1 MQGLCAGYGEIQVLW
16 GIDVMVRRGEI
27 TALIGSNGA
36 GKTTLMRA
44 LSGLIP
50 IDGPAIISPK
60 ARTSPAIAPQQILA
74 HGIVH
79 VPEGRRLFGAMSVEE
94 NLLMGAYARRAGR
107 AELKRDLDRVYA
119 TFPKLRE
126 RRKQAAA
133 TLSGGE
139 QQMCAIGRGLM
150 SAPLLL
156 MIDELSLGLSPLL
169 VEQLVAALRALN
181 AEGMSILLVEQD
193 VTIALDLCHRAFVM
207 DMGRIVRTGSGSGA
221 VRRSDHPRCLSR
233 RASGMTFV
241 QQNPSIHSIQRGAM
255 IKTVEA
261 PGSGYRFMPGVSQ
274 YSCGIAALAG
284 HLPSSACGSQ
294 IRCR

>member
-1 MQGLCAGYGEIQVLW
+1 MTSSLIVELKALSAGYSEIQVLW
-16 GIDVMVRRGEI
+16 GIDLEVVSGEI

-50 IDGPAIISPK
+50 TTSGNYFSDGRDLTGDTA
-60 ARTSPAIAPQQILA
+60 AEILA

-94 NLLMGAYARRAGR
+94 NLLMGAYSRKAGR
-107 AELKRDLDRVYA
+107 AELSRDLDQVYA

-126 RRKQAAA
+126 RRRQAAA

-150 SAPLLL
+150 SAPKLL

-169 VEQLVAALRALN
+169 VERLVAALRALN
-181 AEGMSILLVEQD
+181 AAGMSILLVEQD
-193 VTIALDLCHRAFVM
+193 VTTALDLCDRAFVM
-207 DMGRIVRTGSGSGA
+207 DMGRIVRTGSGPELLA
-221 VRRSDHPRCLSR
+221 DPIVRDAYLGVLS
-233 RASGMTFV
+233 
-241 QQNPSIHSIQRGAM
+241 
-255 IKTVEA
+255 E
-261 PGSGYRFMPGVSQ
+261 
-274 YSCGIAALAG
+274 
-284 HLPSSACGSQ
+284 
-294 IRCR
+294 

>member
-1 MQGLCAGYGEIQVLW
+1 MPISASNTRNGTLSMADSLILELQELRAGYGEIQVLW
-16 GIDVMVRRGEI
+16 GIDMAVRRGEI

-50 IDGPAIISPK
+50 MQGGHYFSEGRDLTGDTA
-60 ARTSPAIAPQQILA
+60 AEILT

-79 VPEGRRLFGAMSVEE
+79 VPEGRRLFGAMSVED
-94 NLLMGAYARRAGR
+94 NLLMGAYSRKVSRS
-107 AELKRDLDRVYA
+107 ELGRDLDRVYG

-126 RRKQAAA
+126 RRNQAAA

-150 SAPLLL
+150 SAPRLL

-181 AEGMSILLVEQD
+181 AGGMSILLVEQD
-193 VTIALDLCHRAFVM
+193 VTTALDLCHSAYVM
-207 DMGRIVRTGSGSGA
+207 DMGRIVRSGLGA
-221 VRRSDHPRCLSR
+221 ELLADPIIR
-233 RASGMTFV
+233 
-241 QQNPSIHSIQRGAM
+241 
-255 IKTVEA
+255 EA
-261 PGSGYRFMPGVSQ
+261 YLGVLQ
-274 YSCGIAALAG
+274 D
-284 HLPSSACGSQ
+284 
-294 IRCR
+294 

>member
-1 MQGLCAGYGEIQVLW
+1 MSLILELQGLSAGYGEIQVLW
-16 GIDVMVRRGEI
+16 GIDLTAHRGEI

-50 IDGPAIISPK
+50 TTGGNYFSEGRDLTGDSA
-60 ARTSPAIAPQQILA
+60 AEILA

-79 VPEGRRLFGAMSVEE
+79 VPEGRRLFGAMSVED
-94 NLLMGAYARRAGR
+94 NLLMGAYARKARS

-126 RRKQAAA
+126 RRGQAAG

-150 SAPLLL
+150 AAPRLL

-169 VEQLVAALRALN
+169 VEQLVAALRELN
-181 AEGMSILLVEQD
+181 QSGMSILLVEQD

-207 DMGRIVRTGSGSGA
+207 DMGRIVRTGSGNELLA
-221 VRRSDHPRCLSR
+221 DPVVRDAYL
-233 RASGMTFV
+233 
-241 QQNPSIHSIQRGAM
+241 
-255 IKTVEA
+255 
-261 PGSGYRFMPGVSQ
+261 GVLQ
-274 YSCGIAALAG
+274 D
-284 HLPSSACGSQ
+284 
-294 IRCR
+294 

>member
-1 MQGLCAGYGEIQVLW
+1 MPPVASSLILELKGLCAGYSEIQVLW
-16 GIDVMVRRGEI
+16 GIDLDVRHGEI

-50 IDGPAIISPK
+50 TTAGNYFSEGRDLTGDTA
-60 ARTSPAIAPQQILA
+60 AEILA

-94 NLLMGAYARRAGR
+94 NLLMGAYLRDASR
-107 AELKRDLDRVYA
+107 AEINRDLDQVYA

-126 RRKQAAA
+126 RRRQAAA

-150 SAPLLL
+150 SAPLLM

-169 VEQLVAALRALN
+169 VEQLVAALRELN
-181 AEGMSILLVEQD
+181 ANGTSILLVEQD

-207 DMGRIVRTGSGSGA
+207 DMGRIVRSGSGSELLA
-221 VRRSDHPRCLSR
+221 DPIVRDAYL
-233 RASGMTFV
+233 
-241 QQNPSIHSIQRGAM
+241 
-255 IKTVEA
+255 
-261 PGSGYRFMPGVSQ
+261 GV
-274 YSCGIAALAG
+274 L
-284 HLPSSACGSQ
+284 HE
-294 IRCR
+294 